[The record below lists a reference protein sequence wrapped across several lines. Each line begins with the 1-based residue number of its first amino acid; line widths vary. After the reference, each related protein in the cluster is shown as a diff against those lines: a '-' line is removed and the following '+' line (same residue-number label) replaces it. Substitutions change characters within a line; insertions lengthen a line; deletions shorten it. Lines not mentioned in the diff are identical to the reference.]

1 MTNSRKFSHSP
12 LVEILLILLIAAV
25 TYLPNLSQATIYR
38 DDWYY
43 TMDRLIGGPGIYQE
57 MFSIDRPARGPL
69 FEAYYQLFGI
79 QPFPYH
85 MSSFLWRVLGGLAA
99 LWLFRQLWPR
109 QRLASFM
116 MALLFVLYPGYLRW
130 MEGFEDQP
138 RILSSFLEA
147 LSIALTLQAIR
158 TAGTIPKIFLW
169 IGSILTGWAYIALV
183 DFSFGMEVFRL
194 LCVFL
199 LVNRDQETLSF
210 VKRSIS
216 ATRAWGIAALIPVGF
231 LFWRLFLFH
240 NERPATDVGLQLS
253 YLVASPLLNGTWW
266 LVRLF
271 QSAVNVAILA
281 WCAPLF
287 QNLFEISLSEIMIG
301 LLIAGVAIVLLL
313 WGSFS
318 IYKMEDDANK
328 SASASSGRWQSE
340 AIWVGLAGVFAGV
353 LPVLI
358 ANRYV
363 SFGGYSHYALPA
375 SLASVMVVV
384 GITSLISSRNV
395 QFGVACV
402 LVLLAVL
409 THYTISLQVLH
420 EEQVIAN
427 FWQQVVWRAPGI
439 KAGTTL
445 VVNYP
450 AINYA
455 EDVDAVAGPANFI
468 YFPEQTNQ
476 IPAVYQL
483 VALPQMDYTTKDVLE
498 GGNKS
503 YGYRTHVGEINY
515 DNILVISQPAQNAC
529 VHMIN
534 SQWPRYSDQDS
545 DQILLLG
552 QYSKVQNI
560 LADVS
565 APRPA
570 EFIFGP
576 EPAHAQAWCYYYQQ
590 AELALQEGNW
600 EKIIQIGDKVTQLK
614 LSPNDRIEWAP
625 FLQAYA
631 LKGDEK
637 AFKTTAIKMD
647 SSPFVRR
654 EACRTLLKMQ
664 EVGSAFTPQIQSLM
678 EERLCRGQ
686 AKLNP

>member
-1 MTNSRKFSHSP
+1 MTTLRKFSHT
-12 LVEILLILLIAAV
+12 LIVELLLILVIAAV
-25 TYLPNLSQATIYR
+25 TYLPNLSRATIYR

-43 TMDRLIGGPGIYQE
+43 TMDRLIGGPGTFQE

-85 MSSFLWRVLGGLAA
+85 MSSFLWRVAGGLAA

-109 QRLASFM
+109 QRLACFM
-116 MALLFVLYPGYLRW
+116 MALFFVLYPGYLRW

-138 RILSSFLEA
+138 RILSSFFMA
-147 LSIALTLQAIR
+147 LSIAMTLHAIR
-158 TAGTIPKIFLW
+158 TTRTITKIFMW
-169 IGSILTGWAYIALV
+169 TGSILFGWTYIALV
-183 DFSFGMEVFRL
+183 DFSFGMEFFRW

-199 LVNRDQETLSF
+199 LVTRDQETLSF
-210 VKRSIS
+210 VKKSIL
-216 ATRAWGIAALIPVGF
+216 ATRAWAIAALIPAGF
-231 LFWRLFLFH
+231 LFWKLFLFH
-240 NERPATDVGLQLS
+240 NERPATDIGLQLS
-253 YLVASPLLNGTWW
+253 YLIASPLSTAIWW

-281 WCAPLF
+281 WSAPLF
-287 QNLFEISLSEIMIG
+287 QNFFEITLSDIMIG
-301 LLIAGVAIVLLL
+301 ILVSGVAVALFL
-313 WGSFS
+313 WVSYS
-318 IYKMEDDANK
+318 IWKTEEEDAKKSDAV
-328 SASASSGRWQSE
+328 SSGRWRSE

-353 LPVLI
+353 LPVI
-358 ANRYV
+358 VANRYV
-363 SFGGYSHYALPA
+363 SFVGYSHYALPA
-375 SLASVMVVV
+375 SLASSMAIV
-384 GITSLISSRNV
+384 GMIYLINSCNIR
-395 QFGVACV
+395 FGVASV

-409 THYTISLQVLH
+409 THYTASLRILH
-420 EEQVIAN
+420 EEEIIAN
-427 FWQQVVWRAPGI
+427 FWQQVAWRAPAI

-450 AINYA
+450 SVNYA

-468 YFPEQTNQ
+468 YFPKQTNQ

-483 VALPQMDYTTKDVLE
+483 SALPQMAYTTKDVLG

-515 DNILVISQPAQNAC
+515 NNMLVISQPAENAC
-529 VHMIN
+529 VHIIN

-552 QYSKVQNI
+552 QYSKNQNI
-560 LADVS
+560 LSDAS
-565 APRPA
+565 APRLP

-576 EPAHAQAWCYYYQQ
+576 EPAHAWCYYYQQ
-590 AELALQEGNW
+590 AELALQKGNW
-600 EKIIQIGDKVTQLK
+600 EKIVQIGDQVNQLK
-614 LSPNDRIEWAP
+614 LHPNDRIEWAP

-631 LKGDEK
+631 IKGDEK
-637 AFKTTAIKMD
+637 AFKATAVKID

-664 EVGSAFTPQIQSLM
+664 EMESTFTPQIQSLM
-678 EERLCRGQ
+678 DEKLCRGQ
-686 AKLNP
+686 AKQTP

>member
-1 MTNSRKFSHSP
+1 MTTVRKFSHPP
-12 LVEILLILLIAAV
+12 LVEILLILVIAAV
-25 TYLPNLSQATIYR
+25 TYLPNLTQATIYR

-43 TMDRLIGGPGIYQE
+43 TMDRLIGGPGVYQE
-57 MFSIDRPARGPL
+57 MFSIDRPARGLL

-85 MSSFLWRVLGGLAA
+85 MSSFFWRLMGGLAA

-109 QRLASFM
+109 QRLASFT

-158 TAGTIPKIFLW
+158 TTRTLPKIFAW
-169 IGSILTGWAYIALV
+169 VGSILTGWAYIALV
-183 DFSFGMEVFRL
+183 DFSFGMEVFRW

-199 LVNRDQETLSF
+199 LVNRDQEASSF

-216 ATRAWGIAALIPVGF
+216 ATRAWGIAALIPIGF
-231 LFWRLFLFH
+231 LFWRLFLFQ
-240 NERPATDVGLQLS
+240 NERPATDVSLQLS
-253 YLVASPLLNGTWW
+253 YLVASPLLTGLWW
-266 LVRLF
+266 LARLF

-281 WCAPLF
+281 WGAPLF
-287 QNLFEISLSEIMIG
+287 QNLFEIGLSEIMTG
-301 LLIAGVAIVLLL
+301 LLIAGVAALLL
-313 WGSFS
+313 VWASFS
-318 IYKMEDDANK
+318 IWKTEDDGANK
-328 SASASSGRWQSE
+328 SDAVPNERWQAE
-340 AIWVGLAGVFAGV
+340 AIWVGLAGVLAGV
-353 LPVLI
+353 LPVI
-358 ANRYV
+358 VANRYV

-384 GITSLISSRNV
+384 GITSLLNSRNLR
-395 QFGVACV
+395 FGVAAA
-402 LVLLAVL
+402 LVLFAVL
-409 THYTISLQVLH
+409 THYAASLQVLR
-420 EEQVIAN
+420 ETQVIAN

-439 KAGTTL
+439 QAGTTL
-445 VVNYP
+445 IVNYP
-450 AINYA
+450 SISYA

-483 VALPQMDYTTKDVLE
+483 VALPQMDYTTKDVL
-498 GGNKS
+498 GKNNRS
-503 YGYRTHVGEINY
+503 YGYRTHVGEIDYN
-515 DNILVISQPAQNAC
+515 NILVISQPAANAC
-529 VHMIN
+529 VHLID

-545 DQILLLG
+545 DRILLLG
-552 QYSKVQNI
+552 QYSKVKNI
-560 LADVS
+560 LTDVR

-570 EFIFGP
+570 ESIFGP
-576 EPAHAQAWCYYYQQ
+576 EPAHTWCYYYQQ

-600 EKIIQIGDKVTQLK
+600 EKIAQIGNEVNQLK

-631 LKGDEK
+631 FLGDEK
-637 AFKTTAIKMD
+637 AFKATAIKIGN
-647 SSPFVRR
+647 SAFVRG

-664 EVGSAFTPQIQSLM
+664 ELGFVFTPQIQSLM
-678 EERLCRGQ
+678 DEKLCRGQ
-686 AKLNP
+686 ES